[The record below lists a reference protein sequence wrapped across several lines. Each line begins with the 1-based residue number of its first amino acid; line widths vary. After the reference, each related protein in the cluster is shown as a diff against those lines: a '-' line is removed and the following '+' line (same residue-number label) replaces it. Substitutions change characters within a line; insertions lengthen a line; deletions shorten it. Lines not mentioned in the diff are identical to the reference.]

1 MHADR
6 IIYRINSIY
15 TPHQIPPVRG
25 KSMAKIQEIHDG
37 YIAIKDGKIIGIGD
51 ANWDQFLGSSTEL
64 IDAHG
69 LIAIPGLI
77 DSHTHL
83 VHAGSR
89 ENEYEELQKG
99 TPYLDILNRGGGILG
114 TVEKTRK
121 ASFDELYQKAY
132 RSLNT
137 MMTFGVTTVESK
149 SGYGLSLEH
158 ETKQLRVNQKLNDHH
173 PILVLSTYM
182 GAHAIP
188 KEYKGR
194 KDDYIDQMIHD
205 LKIIADENLASAVD
219 VFCEEGVYSV
229 EETEKILSAAKNL
242 GYRIKMH
249 ADEIHSLGGAGLGVK
264 LGCSS
269 VDHLMAISDED
280 IKKLAKSNTVAN
292 VLPGT
297 SFYLKKGYARA
308 RYMIDS
314 DVALSIAGDYNP
326 GSCPSENF
334 QLIMQLASNQMKL
347 LPEEILNA
355 VTINA
360 AYHLGVSESK
370 GSLEVGKDADIVLMD
385 APNLTYILYHF
396 GINHTKDVYI
406 LGKKVVQNKQIV
418 RDTYETR

>member
-1 MHADR
+1 MHADL
-6 IIYRINSIY
+6 IIYRIKTIY
-15 TPHQIPPVRG
+15 TPDQLPPVRG
-25 KSMAKIQEIHDG
+25 KNMAKINEIHDG
-37 YIAIKDGKIIGIGD
+37 YIAIKDGKIMGIGHG
-51 ANWDQFLGSSTEL
+51 NWDMYLGSSTEL
-64 IDAHG
+64 IDAYG
-69 LIAIPGLI
+69 LIALPGLI

-121 ASFDELYQKAY
+121 ASFEELYQKAY
-132 RSLNT
+132 HSLDT

-158 ETKQLRVNQKLNDHH
+158 ETKQLRVNKKLNDHH
-173 PILVLSTYM
+173 PMLVLSTYM

-194 KDDYIDQMIHD
+194 KDEYISEMIHD
-205 LKIIADENLASAVD
+205 LKVISDENIATAVD

-229 EETEKILSAAKNL
+229 EETKHILTEAKKL
-242 GYRIKMH
+242 GYSIKMH
-249 ADEIHSLGGAGLGVK
+249 ADEIHSLGGASLGVE
-264 LGCSS
+264 LGCTS

-280 IKKLAKSNTVAN
+280 IEKLAHSNTVAN

-297 SFYLKKGYARA
+297 SFYLKKGYANA
-308 RYMIDS
+308 RKMIDAGVS
-314 DVALSIAGDYNP
+314 LSIAGDYNP
-326 GSCPSENF
+326 GSCPTENF

-370 GSLEVGKDADIVLMD
+370 GSLEVGKDADIVFMD
-385 APNLTYILYHF
+385 APNLTYVMYHF

-406 LGKKVVQNKQIV
+406 NGRKVVQNKQIV